1 MSLTSSLY
9 SGTSGLKN
17 TGSALQ
23 VTSNNISNINTIGFK
38 KGTATFAD
46 TLYQAIGTNSGS
58 SQVGLGMNIDTVAQV
73 FTDGSLETTANS
85 TDLAI
90 GGDGFFM
97 VSEEGSDETFYTRA
111 GNFSFDESGALA
123 TPSGYILQGWYVDAN
138 TGEEY
143 GAIKDLVLSD
153 YTCPPDNT
161 EEMSLIFNLDSDAES
176 LANVLSNVF
185 KYDAEEG
192 TTVDSDSY
200 EYQTVLTVYDSL
212 GSSHEVTVYFDK
224 LSDTDWEYIITCD
237 PQEDN
242 RNNVEALDSA
252 GLLARGNITF
262 SESSGEIVS
271 MTMEEYTGQI
281 GNVDISG
288 NNTVE
293 TVNFDIQDTEALVLD
308 GYGIEMT
315 FDGEEWVLSDPDL
328 SIISSWGDS
337 YEDAAIIYSD
347 ENEIQIV
354 LDPDSSGGIDE
365 PDIIITLGEDAQDG
379 DTLTFDVNNPIDC
392 HVQDV
397 EDIVYGYDTY
407 NNTTMSINDP
417 SVMTVDAE
425 GLAIVW
431 NPYTETWAWSN
442 PEEAAAAE
450 TLISESSTSD
460 LILQASPNGVT
471 YPQDAD
477 GEDDVGAMS
486 MVADTSLIWDD
497 TNSKWAW
504 NDELKDRD
512 ITVDA
517 SASTVDGV
525 GDISMTVQESSSLG
539 AGVLNGDYTLTW
551 NGSAWTISPGSA
563 ALGAVTYNFTVKNS
577 TEEGCEVLIE
587 DASGNSSTIE
597 VSFDDEMTDP
607 TLAGQTIE
615 FTILSTPP
623 EEYANAVI
631 NDSTSD
637 ASTININ
644 FDTEYVYDDP
654 TDAFVAL
661 AIDGSASD
669 GDQLIFTVDPD
680 VAPEEYEN
688 AILIGDET
696 YAAIDLDGS
705 GADDGQDRDIVFTF
719 DEELSSGK
727 STDPLEDSSTI
738 TFNISGSTAWRE
750 VTTDEAK
757 DTGYLQFTVDF
768 LGGEAGSTE
777 TDISFNIGT
786 SWDGNNWINDSLSS
800 TQYATSSSTI
810 YMDADGYPSGDL
822 EGVEVDSDGLLS
834 GTYSNG
840 QTLALFLIALADF
853 NNYNGLDNAGDNLY
867 AATTESGDA
876 ITNKPGENGL
886 GTLSS
891 YTLEASNV
899 DISDEFVDMIELQN
913 AYEANAKI
921 ISTVDEMM
929 TTVIGMK
936 R

>member
-90 GGDGFFM
+90 GGDGFFI

-123 TPSGYILQGWYVDAN
+123 TPSGFILQGWYVDAN

-161 EEMSLIFNLDSDAES
+161 EEMSLIFNLDADADS

-185 KYDAEEG
+185 EYDEEEG

-262 SESSGEIVS
+262 AESSGEIVS

-288 NNTVE
+288 NNTVD
-293 TVNFDIQDTEALVLD
+293 TVNFDIQDSEALSVD
-308 GYGIEMT
+308 GYGFEMT
-315 FDGEEWVLSDPDL
+315 FDGEQWVLSTASPATT
-328 SIISSWGDS
+328 SSWLDS
-337 YEDAAIIYSD
+337 EIYEDAEIIYSD
-347 ENEIQIV
+347 ENEIQLV

-379 DTLTFDVNNPIDC
+379 DTLTFDVNNPLDC
-392 HVQDV
+392 HIQDV
-397 EDIVYGYDTY
+397 EDIIYDNEAY

-425 GLAIVW
+425 GLAIAW
-431 NPYTETWAWSN
+431 NPSTETWAWSN
-442 PEEAAAAE
+442 PEKAAADD
-450 TLISESSTSD
+450 TLISEFSTDTAAIDVNSIVVD
-460 LILQASPNGVT
+460 YTN
-471 YPQDAD
+471 AD
-477 GEDDVGAMS
+477 VSEGS
-486 MVADTSLIWDD
+486 MVADVSLYYD
-497 TNSKWAW
+497 NSSSEWVW
-504 NDELKDRD
+504 SDELKDRD
-512 ITVDA
+512 ITVDTF
-517 SASTVDGV
+517 TVEGV
-525 GDISMTVQESSSLG
+525 SSIDMVVQESSSLG
-539 AGVLNGDYTLTW
+539 AGILNGSYQLAW
-551 NGSAWTISPGSA
+551 NGTDWDISPSSV
-563 ALGAVTYNFTVKNS
+563 GATVSCTVQN
-577 TEEGCEVLIE
+577 TTDEGCEVLIE
-587 DASGNSSTIE
+587 DSSTGDSSTIE
-597 VSFDDEMTDP
+597 ISFDDAMTDL
-607 TLAGQTIE
+607 TSTSQTID

-623 EEYANAVI
+623 AEYDENMMKI
-631 NDSTSD
+631 NTTGTGFEISFDAGST
-637 ASTININ
+637 
-644 FDTEYVYDDP
+644 
-654 TDAFVAL
+654 FVDLDLGSPAL
-661 AIDGSASD
+661 TG
-669 GDQLIFTVDPD
+669 GEHFTFTVDPD

-688 AILIGDET
+688 AILTGDET

-705 GADDGQDRDIVFTF
+705 GADDGKDRDIVFTF
-719 DEELSSGK
+719 DEELSSGR
-727 STDPLEDSSTI
+727 STDPLDDSSTI

-757 DTGYLQFTVDF
+757 DTGYLQFSVDF

-777 TDISFNIGT
+777 TEISFNIGT

-867 AATTESGDA
+867 AATNESGAA

-891 YTLEASNV
+891 YTLESSNV